1 MVEASLSK
9 GIEAKG
15 TGEKPRIDI
24 YGLWFRKY
32 MDEKRTGGV
41 VFCSKIEDFEVKWYE
56 HS

>member
-15 TGEKPRIDI
+15 PGEKPRIDI
-24 YGLWFRKY
+24 YGLWYRKY

-41 VFCSKIEDFEVKWYE
+41 VFCSKIEDFEVKWYQ
-56 HS
+56 H